1 MSSISTEQPA
11 AIKLSGSN
19 QEHTHT
25 ILEALNQAGRWLDI
39 PLIPGNIASDHRQF
53 AQIEFPAVGLSVGA
67 TGLHTPADAMEQV
80 QPEALLVAA
89 TLLLTTIWQLAWNE

>member
-1 MSSISTEQPA
+1 
-11 AIKLSGSN
+11 
-19 QEHTHT
+19 
-25 ILEALNQAGRWLDI
+25 
-39 PLIPGNIASDHRQF
+39 
-53 AQIEFPAVGLSVGA
+53 VGLSVGA